1 MYAVERLSSYITRGV
16 YTVSGPFHPFG
27 GAVDIIVVEQ
37 QDGRFKSSP
46 WYVRFGKFQGVLK
59 AKEKVVKI
67 SVNGVEADFHMYLDH
82 KGEAYF
88 LTEIDVE
95 EGETVPYSVS
105 SGDETDGRFQND
117 RRRPLKSR
125 SYHFDANTSNSAD
138 KIDVLRNG
146 KALARTTSRRPR
158 ILGHVFGRRRSMNQ
172 AGEGDDDVARADSL
186 DRAEIAAN
194 LLEVNWSTNL
204 HINKPRKDNAYNK
217 DVQITDGKGE
227 VSSSEHG
234 NANKDVHKETGSHN
248 EQMGESSPPGFEN
261 LPSFVEETR
270 IEVACFNTPEQVTE
284 TSVADEGVL
293 EGKCEVMSTLS
304 RKIDVG
310 DDTENDENVK
320 VQYSIEHE
328 EHLGKHTDEEQVFH
342 VTNVL
347 PVCGI
352 SQEESETGSV
362 RSFIY
367 CETSEGAIVAMDGSS
382 EQTRGGH
389 VEVHVHAEM
398 LHSTTEL
405 LSEDTVTLHVAEG
418 GDFQTQPVEDAE
430 NHSQQMNPSHSF
442 IHKCN
447 VMDLEGSPIAPEVDT
462 QMVSADPTLGLD
474 DKLESQSICTISG
487 FSNSAHQAQDKETN
501 KDEEIT
507 SKFPPS
513 LESIG
518 DCVPTKAISTL
529 SSGSSEEEQFLF
541 GDLDEIS
548 EVQRMES
555 ISPVHVDKESPS
567 SGPEGIKEANG
578 SVNERYD
585 PSLFSEKSAQENPFI
600 DLEGSTEKLRIS
612 SSPIIIPRSHKA
624 YEDVGLP
631 VESLPNLWSH
641 TVSPDAHDFRRPLSQ
656 SLDSSSKSLNSKL
669 QSKDDSS
676 YIKSDKD
683 PQLAPEQPNIEDIQ
697 ISVEPINVLANSAVG
712 DPSKSSIASRGGW
725 RIWPFSLRKSRSK
738 KGLQPVLN
746 DVRNSDAENASES
759 TTGMD
764 GDKDVFKP
772 KVVRKIVRAMTPTSE
787 QLASM
792 NLKEGRNTVTFTFST
807 AMLGKQQ
814 VDARIYLWK
823 WNTRIVISDVD
834 GTITKSDVLGQ
845 FMPLVGIDWSQT
857 GVAHLFSAI
866 KENGYQLLFLS
877 ARAISQA
884 YHTRQF
890 LFNLKQDGKAL
901 PDGPVVISPDGLFP
915 SLYREVIRRAPHEF
929 KISCL
934 EDIRALFPSDCN
946 PFYAGFGNRDTDE
959 FSYLKVGIPKGKVF
973 IINPKGAV
981 AINRRV
987 DTRSY
992 GSLHALVHDMFPPMT
1007 SSEQVW
1013 FVTLFYSE
1021 LVIIQELFC
1030 KNNC

>member
-1007 SSEQVW
+1007 SSEQ
-1013 FVTLFYSE
+1013 
-1021 LVIIQELFC
+1021 LV
-1030 KNNC
+1030 N

>member
-1007 SSEQVW
+1007 SSEQEDFNSWNYWKLPPPVLH
-1013 FVTLFYSE
+1013 V
-1021 LVIIQELFC
+1021 
-1030 KNNC
+1030 

>member
-973 IINPKGAV
+973 IINPKFAGC
-981 AINRRV
+981 
-987 DTRSY
+987 SCY
-992 GSLHALVHDMFPPMT
+992 KPP
-1007 SSEQVW
+1007 
-1013 FVTLFYSE
+1013 
-1021 LVIIQELFC
+1021 C
-1030 KNNC
+1030 

>member
-37 QDGRFKSSP
+37 QDGSFKSSP

-88 LTEIDVE
+88 LTEVDVE

-105 SGDETDGRFQND
+105 SGDEADGRFQND
-117 RRRPLKSR
+117 RRPLKSK
-125 SYHFDANTSNSAD
+125 SYHFDANTSNLAD

-158 ILGHVFGRRRSMNQ
+158 ILGFVFGRRRSMKEEGYQ
-172 AGEGDDDVARADSL
+172 EGESDDDVARADSL
-186 DRAEIAAN
+186 ERAEIAAN
-194 LLEVNWSTNL
+194 LLEVKWSTNL
-204 HINKPRKDNAYNK
+204 RINKPRKDNANK

-248 EQMGESSPPGFEN
+248 EQMGESSPSGFQN
-261 LPSFVEETR
+261 LQGFVEEGK
-270 IEVACFNTPEQVTE
+270 CFSTPEQVTE
-284 TSVADEGVL
+284 TSVAGEGVL
-293 EGKCEVMSTLS
+293 KVKCEMMSTLS

-310 DDTENDENVK
+310 DTENDENVK

-328 EHLGKHTDEEQVFH
+328 EHLGKHVDEEQVFH
-342 VTNVL
+342 ATNVL

-352 SQEESETGSV
+352 SQEESETGGV

-367 CETSEGAIVAMDGSS
+367 CETSEGAIVALDGSS
-382 EQTRGGH
+382 EKTRETMYLASGGH
-389 VEVHVHAEM
+389 VEAHVHAEM

-405 LSEDTVTLHVAEG
+405 LSEDTVTLHVAED
-418 GDFQTQPVEDAE
+418 GDFQAEPVEDPE
-430 NHSQQMNPSHSF
+430 NHSHQMNPSPSF
-442 IHKCN
+442 THKCN
-447 VMDLEGSPIAPEVDT
+447 AMDLEGPPIVPEVYT

-487 FSNSAHQAQDKETN
+487 FSNSAHQAQDKENN

-518 DCVPTKAISTL
+518 DCVPTKALSTL

-541 GDLDEIS
+541 GVLDEIS
-548 EVQRMES
+548 EVQHMES
-555 ISPVHVDKESPS
+555 ISPVHVDKGSPS
-567 SGPEGIKEANG
+567 SGPEDIKEANG
-578 SVNERYD
+578 PVNERYD
-585 PSLFSEKSAQENPFI
+585 PSLFSEKSAQEDPFI
-600 DLEGSTEKLRIS
+600 DLEGSIEKLRIS

-624 YEDVGLP
+624 YEEVGLL

-641 TVSPDAHDFRRPLSQ
+641 TISPDAHDFRRPLSQ
-656 SLDSSSKSLNSKL
+656 SLDSSSESLNSKL
-669 QSKDDSS
+669 QSEDDSS

-683 PQLAPEQPNIEDIQ
+683 PQLALEWPNTEDTQ
-697 ISVEPINVLANSAVG
+697 IAVEPVNVLANSAVG
-712 DPSKSSIASRGGW
+712 DPSKSSIASGGGW

-772 KVVRKIVRAMTPTSE
+772 KVVRKIVKAMTPTSE

-884 YHTRQF
+884 YRTRQF

-1007 SSEQVW
+1007 SSEQEDFNSWNYWKLPPPVLH
-1013 FVTLFYSE
+1013 V
-1021 LVIIQELFC
+1021 
-1030 KNNC
+1030 